1 MPSRRSQ
8 DLLPTIF
15 LMAIISFIASI
26 VALLFLMPSFGHSR
40 DGNYLYTPINDNEKA
55 SDFEPIMD
63 YLVPDKM
70 PMELNEDYEERKNN
84 PHFLQE
90 DEVNR
95 VVEFYAPWCGHC
107 IHFKPK
113 YIQIAR
119 DVNQVTPLVF
129 HAVSCQAHKEICR
142 KQQIQGYPTVKWF
155 AANSSIGE
163 VINGRM
169 ISSENIL
176 TQYLHVH
183 TTVIDKIRSGASKSF
198 LRHPNASQKGVI
210 LSAETLTG
218 KSDLKAFH
226 VFHDASLSFYFTM
239 RNNIFM
245 TDGPL
250 SKKQADALHSWLEI
264 LSKVLP
270 ITMKDVKSDA
280 NALLASFNDII
291 DSEANMLKHLMEHNP
306 DHRWTESCSHGKD
319 GSGFTCGL
327 WQLFHIVTV
336 SLIEWNS
343 QAHKEDF
350 ISPNTVAT
358 ALRNFVE
365 HFFACDEC
373 RTNFLEMYDG
383 CKYGLCNHLN
393 TPTSFNGGR
402 DASIWLPIWLWQAHN
417 DVNIRL
423 FHENIEANEKFEANS
438 EEERSHLWPSRSDCT
453 ICWMGES
460 DWNQKEIMNYLHRTY
475 WSTKPYDLQIIPRQ
489 NGSMLQKQNAL
500 TDAKKSSPMLNSSV
514 RESGYMNQF
523 IYVATTIF
531 FFLSLFVIRRL
542 HNRRRREQ
550 KKN

>member
-8 DLLPTIF
+8 DFIPTIF
-15 LMAIISFIASI
+15 FMAFISFLASI
-26 VALLFLMPSFGHSR
+26 VALLFLLPSFGQSK
-40 DGNYLYTPINDNEKA
+40 DGNYLYSPLGDDEKA
-55 SDFEPIMD
+55 SDFAPIID

-70 PMELNEDYEERKNN
+70 PMELSEDYEERKNN

-119 DVNQVTPLVF
+119 DVNKVAPLVF

-155 AANSSIGE
+155 AANSSTGE
-163 VINGRM
+163 VINGRK

-176 TQYLHVH
+176 TEYLHVH
-183 TTVIDKIRSGASKSF
+183 KTFIDKIRSGASKSF
-198 LRHPNASQKGVI
+198 LRHPNASQKGM
-210 LSAETLTG
+210 LNSTLE
-218 KSDLKAFH
+218 SFH

-291 DSEANMLKHLMEHNP
+291 ESEANMLKHIMEHNP
-306 DHRWTESCSHGKD
+306 DHRWTESCSYGKD

-336 SLIEWNS
+336 SLVEWNS
-343 QAHKEDF
+343 QAHKEDV
-350 ISPNTVAT
+350 ISPTTVAT
-358 ALRNFVE
+358 AIRDFVE

-383 CKYGLCNHLN
+383 CKYGLCNHFN

-402 DASIWLPIWLWQAHN
+402 ETSIWLPIWLWQAHN
-417 DVNIRL
+417 DVNVRL
-423 FHENIEANEKFEANS
+423 FREDRESNENFEATS
-438 EEERSHLWPSRSDCT
+438 VEERSHLWPSRSDCNV
-453 ICWMGES
+453 CWMGQS
-460 DWNQKEIMNYLHRTY
+460 VWNQEEVMNYLHKTY
-475 WSTKPYDLQIIPRQ
+475 WSAKEYDLQVIPPEK
-489 NGSMLQKQNAL
+489 GSIFQKQNAL
-500 TDAKKSSPMLNSSV
+500 TDAKQSSLILNSSV
-514 RESGYMNQF
+514 RASGYMNQSIF
-523 IYVATTIF
+523 VVTTIF
-531 FFLSLFVIRRL
+531 FCFSLFVIGRL